1 MPAKEVTIDHN
12 PRRSKSRRPRELL
25 RSREAEFRAEGV
37 DEAARSQQRPSTAM
51 ADHPILL
58 ERPIVGVGEKAAL
71 RRPPEAILA
80 LL

>member
-25 RSREAEFRAEGV
+25 RSREAELRAEGL
-37 DEAARSQQRPSTAM
+37 DDPARSEERPNAAM

-58 ERPIVGVGEKAAL
+58 ERAIVGVGEKVAL
-71 RRPPEAILA
+71 GRPPEAIPA

>member
-25 RSREAEFRAEGV
+25 RTREAEFRAEGL
-37 DEAARSQQRPSTAM
+37 DDPARSQQRPSAAM
-51 ADHPILL
+51 ADRPIRLV
-58 ERPIVGVGEKAAL
+58 RPIVGVGEKAAL
-71 RRPPEAILA
+71 DRPPEAVLA